1 MLNPISFLG
10 FSLFDLIVVQKCTIM
25 YYDNFY
31 IVVIKLYIQ
40 NIIYYYIEVYIM
52 DVMILAI
59 VFVIYIFAL
68 VFVSYYAY
76 RKTNSSEDFMI
87 AGKDTHP
94 FIMAMS
100 YGATFVS
107 TAAIVGFG
115 GVAGEYGMSVLW
127 LAFLNIIIGVF
138 IAFVF
143 LGKRT
148 RRMGHA
154 LGSLTFPEFLG
165 KRFDSRF
172 IHYVSGLIIFCAMPL
187 YAAVVLIGAARFLES
202 SLLILSIIITFYVLF
217 GGIRGVMYTDALQGT
232 IMVIAMIFLL
242 VFVYWLLG
250 GVNTANTALSDMVN
264 LYPAEALKTGGT
276 GWTSFPKLGTPFW
289 WSLVSSTLIGVGIG
303 VLAQP
308 SLIVRFMTVKS
319 DKELNRSVLIGGIFI
334 AIMPTTAYIVG
345 SLSNVYFYDK
355 LGKIAVD
362 VVGGNIDKI
371 IPTFITMALPEWFVY
386 LFLLSLIAAAMSTI
400 SSQLHTQGTAFG
412 VDIYGTLRKASKQKL
427 DQVSIS
433 RVGILIAIILA
444 LVMAFSLPGSVVAL
458 GTSLFFEICAAAFLP
473 VFLGAIYWKGITR
486 LGAIAGI
493 LSGTFISLFWLIF
506 VFAKT
511 AKGLGICMALF
522 GVETI
527 LPVAPWPFIDV
538 MLIAVPVSAIFT
550 IVVSLLTKPPAQEV
564 IDEAFKNIDNKGSE
578 A

>member
-1 MLNPISFLG
+1 
-10 FSLFDLIVVQKCTIM
+10 
-25 YYDNFY
+25 
-31 IVVIKLYIQ
+31 
-40 NIIYYYIEVYIM
+40 M
-52 DVMILAI
+52 DIMILTLI
-59 VFVIYIFAL
+59 FIIYIFAL
-68 VFVSYYAY
+68 VFVGYYAY
-76 RKTNSSEDFMI
+76 KKTNSSEDFMI
-87 AGKDTHP
+87 AGKETHP

-100 YGATFVS
+100 YGATFIS

-154 LGSLTFPEFLG
+154 LNSLTFPEFLG
-165 KRFDSRF
+165 KRFNSKF
-172 IHYVSGLIIFCAMPL
+172 IHYTSGLIIFCAMPL

-202 SLLILSIIITFYVLF
+202 SLLLNFSIALLILSIVITFYVLF

-232 IMVIAMIFLL
+232 IMVVAMVFLL
-242 VFVYWLLG
+242 VFVYYILG
-250 GVNTANTALSDMVN
+250 GVNTANNALSNMVN
-264 LYPAEALKTGGT
+264 MYPADAIATGGT
-276 GWTSFPKLGTPFW
+276 GWTSFPEFGTPFW

-345 SLSNVYFYDK
+345 SLSNVYFFNK
-355 LGKIAVD
+355 VGKIAVD

-371 IPTFITMALPEWFVY
+371 IPTFITSALPEWFVY
-386 LFLLSLIAAAMSTI
+386 IFLLSLIAAAMSTI

-412 VDIYGTLRKASKQKL
+412 VDIYGTIRDKTKQKL

-433 RVGILIAIILA
+433 RLGILIAIILA
-444 LVMAFSLPGSVVAL
+444 LIMAFLLPGSVVAL

-473 VFLGAIYWKGITR
+473 VFIGALYWKGITR
-486 LGAIAGI
+486 FGAIAGI
-493 LSGTFISLFWLIF
+493 LSGTFVSLFWLIF

-511 AKGLGICMALF
+511 AKGLGLCKFIL

-527 LPVAPWPFIDV
+527 LPAAPWPFIDV
-538 MLIAVPVSAIFT
+538 MLIAVPISALIT
-550 IVVSLLTKPPAQEV
+550 IVVSLITKKLDQDV
-564 IDEAFKNIDNKGSE
+564 IDKAFENIGSD

>member
-1 MLNPISFLG
+1 MN
-10 FSLFDLIVVQKCTIM
+10 
-25 YYDNFY
+25 
-31 IVVIKLYIQ
+31 
-40 NIIYYYIEVYIM
+40 
-52 DVMILAI
+52 VMILAI
-59 VFVIYIFAL
+59 IFIIYIFAL
-68 VFVSYYAY
+68 VFVGYYAY
-76 RKTNSSEDFMI
+76 KKTNSSEDFMI
-87 AGKDTHP
+87 AGKETHP

-100 YGATFVS
+100 YGATFIS

-154 LGSLTFPEFLG
+154 LNSLTFPAFLG
-165 KRFDSRF
+165 KRFDSKF
-172 IHYVSGLIIFCAMPL
+172 IHYASGLIIFCAMPL

-202 SLLILSIIITFYVLF
+202 SLLIDFSIALLILSIIITFYVLF

-232 IMVIAMIFLL
+232 IMVVAMIFLL
-242 VFVYWLLG
+242 VFVYVLLG
-250 GVNTANTALSDMVN
+250 GVDTANTALTNMAN
-264 LYPAEALKTGGT
+264 LYPASAVEGGGT
-276 GWTSFPKLGTPFW
+276 GWTAFPTFGTPFW

-334 AIMPTTAYIVG
+334 AVMPTTAYIVG
-345 SLSNVYFYDK
+345 SLSNVYFFNNF
-355 LGKIAVD
+355 GKIAVD
-362 VVGGNIDKI
+362 MVGGNIDKI
-371 IPTFITMALPEWFVY
+371 IPTFITLALPEWFVY
-386 LFLLSLIAAAMSTI
+386 IFLLSLIAAAMSTI

-412 VDIYGTLRKASKQKL
+412 VDIYGTIREKSKQI
-427 DQVSIS
+427 DQVTIS

-444 LVMAFSLPGSVVAL
+444 LIMAFSLPGSVVAL

-473 VFLGAIYWKGITR
+473 VFLGALYWKGITR

-493 LSGTFISLFWLIF
+493 LSGTFVSLFWLIF

-511 AKGLGICMALF
+511 ATGLGICKFLL

-527 LPVAPWPFIDV
+527 MPAAPWPFIDV

-550 IVVSLLTKPPAQEV
+550 IVVSLLTKAPSQEV
-564 IDEAFKNIDNKGSE
+564 IDKAFSNIDKKGSD

>member
-1 MLNPISFLG
+1 
-10 FSLFDLIVVQKCTIM
+10 
-25 YYDNFY
+25 
-31 IVVIKLYIQ
+31 
-40 NIIYYYIEVYIM
+40 
-52 DVMILAI
+52 MILAI
-59 VFVIYIFAL
+59 VFIIYIFAL
-68 VFVSYYAY
+68 VFVGYYAY
-76 RKTNSSEDFMI
+76 KKTNSSEDFMI

-100 YGATFVS
+100 YGATFIS

-115 GVAGEYGMSVLW
+115 GVASQYGMSVLW

-154 LGSLTFPEFLG
+154 LESLTFPEFLG
-165 KRFDSRF
+165 KRFDSKF
-172 IHYVSGLIIFCAMPL
+172 IHYFSGLVIFCAMPL

-202 SLLILSIIITFYVLF
+202 SLLIDFSIALLILSIIITFYVLF

-232 IMVIAMIFLL
+232 IMVLAMVFLL

-250 GVNTANTALSDMVN
+250 GIDTANTALTNMVN

-276 GWTSFPKLGTPFW
+276 GWTAFPKFGTPFW

-362 VVGGNIDKI
+362 VVGGNIDKV
-371 IPTFITMALPEWFVY
+371 IP
-386 LFLLSLIAAAMSTI
+386 AMSTI

-412 VDIYGTLRKASKQKL
+412 VDIYGTIRDKSKQKL

-444 LVMAFSLPGSVVAL
+444 LVMAYSLPGSVVAL

-473 VFLGAIYWKGITR
+473 VFLGALYWKGITR

-493 LSGTFISLFWLIF
+493 VSGTVVSLFWMIF
-506 VFAKT
+506 VFKKT
-511 AKGLGICMALF
+511 AVGLGICKFICGA
-522 GVETI
+522 ETL
-527 LPVAPWPFIDV
+527 LPNAPWPFIDV
-538 MLIAVPVSAIFT
+538 MLIAVPVSLVFT
-550 IVVSLLTKPPAQEV
+550 VVVSLITKPPAQEV
-564 IDEAFKNIDNKGSE
+564 IDRAFSKIDTKGSD

>member
-1 MLNPISFLG
+1 MN
-10 FSLFDLIVVQKCTIM
+10 
-25 YYDNFY
+25 
-31 IVVIKLYIQ
+31 
-40 NIIYYYIEVYIM
+40 
-52 DVMILAI
+52 VMILAI
-59 VFVIYIFAL
+59 IFIVYIFAL
-68 VFVSYYAY
+68 VFVGYYAY
-76 RKTNSSEDFMI
+76 KKTNSSEDFMI

-100 YGATFVS
+100 YGATFIS

-165 KRFDSRF
+165 KRFDSKF
-172 IHYVSGLIIFCAMPL
+172 IHYFSGLVIFCAMPL

-202 SLLILSIIITFYVLF
+202 SLLIDFSIALLILSIIITFYVLF

-232 IMVIAMIFLL
+232 IMVVAMVFLL

-250 GVNTANTALSDMVN
+250 GVDTANTALTNMVH
-264 LYPAEALKTGGT
+264 LYPAEATATGGM
-276 GWTSFPKLGTPFW
+276 GWTSFPTFGTPFW

-345 SLSNVYFYDK
+345 SLSNVYFFDK

-386 LFLLSLIAAAMSTI
+386 IFLLSLIAAAMSTI

-412 VDIYGTLRKASKQKL
+412 VDIYGTIRE
-427 DQVSIS
+427 
-433 RVGILIAIILA
+433 LA

-473 VFLGAIYWKGITR
+473 VFLGALYWKGITR
-486 LGAIAGI
+486 PGAIAGI
-493 LSGTFISLFWLIF
+493 LSGTFVSLFWMIF
-506 VFAKT
+506 VFKKT
-511 AKGLGICMALF
+511 AVGLGLCKFVF
-522 GVETI
+522 GVDT
-527 LPVAPWPFIDV
+527 LLSAAPWPFIDV

-564 IDEAFKNIDNKGSE
+564 IDKAFENIDKKGSD

>member
-1 MLNPISFLG
+1 
-10 FSLFDLIVVQKCTIM
+10 
-25 YYDNFY
+25 
-31 IVVIKLYIQ
+31 
-40 NIIYYYIEVYIM
+40 M
-52 DVMILAI
+52 D
-59 VFVIYIFAL
+59 
-68 VFVSYYAY
+68 
-76 RKTNSSEDFMI
+76 
-87 AGKDTHP
+87 
-94 FIMAMS
+94 
-100 YGATFVS
+100 
-107 TAAIVGFG
+107 
-115 GVAGEYGMSVLW
+115 
-127 LAFLNIIIGVF
+127 
-138 IAFVF
+138 
-143 LGKRT
+143 
-148 RRMGHA
+148 
-154 LGSLTFPEFLG
+154 SLTFPEFLG
-165 KRFDSRF
+165 KRFDSKF
-172 IHYVSGLIIFCAMPL
+172 IHYFSGLIIFCAMPL

-202 SLLILSIIITFYVLF
+202 SLMINFSIALLILSIIITFYVLF

-232 IMVIAMIFLL
+232 IMVVAMVFLL

-250 GVNTANTALSDMVN
+250 GVSTANTALTNMVN
-264 LYPAEALKTGGT
+264 LYPADALATGGT
-276 GWTSFPKLGTPFW
+276 GWTAFPEFGTPFW

-345 SLSNVYFYDK
+345 SLSNVYFFDK

-362 VVGGNIDKI
+362 VVGGNIDKV

-386 LFLLSLIAAAMSTI
+386 IFLLSLIAAAMSTI

-412 VDIYGTLRKASKQKL
+412 VDIYGTIRKKTKQKL

-444 LVMAFSLPGSVVAL
+444 LVMAYALPGSVVAL

-473 VFLGAIYWKGITR
+473 VFLGALYWRGITR
-486 LGAIAGI
+486 PGAIAGI
-493 LSGTFISLFWLIF
+493 VSGTFVSLFWLTF
-506 VFAKT
+506 VFKKT
-511 AKGLGICMALF
+511 AVGLGICKFLL
-522 GVETI
+522 GVETL
-527 LPVAPWPFIDV
+527 LPAAPWPFIDV

-564 IDEAFKNIDNKGSE
+564 VDKAFENIGSKGSD

>member
-1 MLNPISFLG
+1 MN
-10 FSLFDLIVVQKCTIM
+10 
-25 YYDNFY
+25 
-31 IVVIKLYIQ
+31 
-40 NIIYYYIEVYIM
+40 
-52 DVMILAI
+52 VMILAI
-59 VFVIYIFAL
+59 IFIIYIFAL
-68 VFVSYYAY
+68 VFVGYYAY
-76 RKTNSSEDFMI
+76 KKTNSSEDFMI
-87 AGKDTHP
+87 AGKETHP

-100 YGATFVS
+100 YGATFIS

-154 LGSLTFPEFLG
+154 LNSLTFPAFLG
-165 KRFDSRF
+165 KRFDSKF
-172 IHYVSGLIIFCAMPL
+172 IHYASGLIIFCAMPL

-202 SLLILSIIITFYVLF
+202 SLLIDFSIAVLILSIIITFYVLF

-232 IMVIAMIFLL
+232 IMVVAMIFLL
-242 VFVYWLLG
+242 VFVYVLLG
-250 GVNTANTALSDMVN
+250 GVDTANTALTNMAN
-264 LYPAEALKTGGT
+264 LYPASAVEGGGT
-276 GWTSFPKLGTPFW
+276 GWTAFPTFGTPFW

-334 AIMPTTAYIVG
+334 AVMPTTAYIVG
-345 SLSNVYFYDK
+345 SLSNVYFFNNF
-355 LGKIAVD
+355 GKIAVD
-362 VVGGNIDKI
+362 MVGGNIDKI
-371 IPTFITMALPEWFVY
+371 IPTFITLALPEWFVY
-386 LFLLSLIAAAMSTI
+386 IFLLSLIAAAMSTI

-412 VDIYGTLRKASKQKL
+412 VDIYGTIREKSKQI
-427 DQVSIS
+427 DQVTIS

-444 LVMAFSLPGSVVAL
+444 LIMAFSLPGSVVAL

-473 VFLGAIYWKGITR
+473 VFLGALYWKGITR

-493 LSGTFISLFWLIF
+493 LSGTFVSLFWLIF

-511 AKGLGICMALF
+511 ATGLGICKFLL

-527 LPVAPWPFIDV
+527 MPAAPWPFIDV

-550 IVVSLLTKPPAQEV
+550 IVVSLLTKAPSQEV
-564 IDEAFKNIDNKGSE
+564 IDKAFSNIDKKGSD

>member
-1 MLNPISFLG
+1 MN
-10 FSLFDLIVVQKCTIM
+10 
-25 YYDNFY
+25 
-31 IVVIKLYIQ
+31 
-40 NIIYYYIEVYIM
+40 
-52 DVMILAI
+52 VMILAI
-59 VFVIYIFAL
+59 VFIIYIFAL
-68 VFVSYYAY
+68 VFVGYYAY
-76 RKTNSSEDFMI
+76 KKTNSSEDFMI

-100 YGATFVS
+100 YGATFIS

-115 GVAGEYGMSVLW
+115 GVAGQYGMSVLW

-165 KRFDSRF
+165 KRFDSKF
-172 IHYVSGLIIFCAMPL
+172 IQYASGLIIFCAMPI

-202 SLLILSIIITFYVLF
+202 SLLIDFSIALLILSIIITFYVLF

-232 IMVIAMIFLL
+232 IMVLAMVFLL

-250 GVNTANTALSDMVN
+250 GVDTANTALTNMSH
-264 LYPAEALKTGGT
+264 LYPADALSTGGT
-276 GWTSFPKLGTPFW
+276 GWTSFPEFGTPFW

-334 AIMPTTAYIVG
+334 AIMPNTAYIVG
-345 SLSNVYFYDK
+345 SLSNVYFFDK
-355 LGKIAVD
+355 LGQIAVD

-386 LFLLSLIAAAMSTI
+386 IFLLSLIAAAMSTI

-412 VDIYGTLRKASKQKL
+412 VDIYSTLRDKTKRKL
-427 DQVSIS
+427 DEVSIS

-444 LVMAFSLPGSVVAL
+444 LIMAYSLPGSVVAL

-473 VFLGAIYWKGITR
+473 VFLGALYWKGITR

-493 LSGTFISLFWLIF
+493 VSGTFVSLFWLIF

-511 AKGLGICMALF
+511 ATGLGICKFIL

-527 LPVAPWPFIDV
+527 LPAAPWPFIDV
-538 MLIAVPVSAIFT
+538 MLIAVPVSALFT
-550 IVVSLLTKPPAQEV
+550 IVVSLLTKPPADDVVDKAFSQ
-564 IDEAFKNIDNKGSE
+564 IDTKGSD

>member
-1 MLNPISFLG
+1 
-10 FSLFDLIVVQKCTIM
+10 
-25 YYDNFY
+25 
-31 IVVIKLYIQ
+31 
-40 NIIYYYIEVYIM
+40 
-52 DVMILAI
+52 
-59 VFVIYIFAL
+59 
-68 VFVSYYAY
+68 
-76 RKTNSSEDFMI
+76 
-87 AGKDTHP
+87 
-94 FIMAMS
+94 
-100 YGATFVS
+100 
-107 TAAIVGFG
+107 
-115 GVAGEYGMSVLW
+115 
-127 LAFLNIIIGVF
+127 
-138 IAFVF
+138 
-143 LGKRT
+143 
-148 RRMGHA
+148 
-154 LGSLTFPEFLG
+154 LG
-165 KRFDSRF
+165 KRFDSKF
-172 IHYVSGLIIFCAMPL
+172 IHYFSGLIIFCAMPL

-202 SLLILSIIITFYVLF
+202 SLMINFSIALMILSIIITFYVLF

-232 IMVIAMIFLL
+232 IMVVAMVFLL

-250 GVNTANTALSDMVN
+250 GISTANTALTNMVN
-264 LYPAEALKTGGT
+264 LYPADAIATGGT
-276 GWTSFPKLGTPFW
+276 GWTAFPEFGTPFW

-362 VVGGNIDKI
+362 VVGGNSDKV
-371 IPTFITMALPEWFVY
+371 IPTFITRALPEWFVY
-386 LFLLSLIAAAMSTI
+386 IFLLSLIAAAMSTI

-412 VDIYGTLRKASKQKL
+412 VDIYGTIREKSKQKL

-444 LVMAFSLPGSVVAL
+444 LVMAYALPGSVVAL

-473 VFLGAIYWKGITR
+473 VFLGALYWKGITR
-486 LGAIAGI
+486 PGAIAGI
-493 LSGTFISLFWLIF
+493 VSGTFVSLFWLTF
-506 VFAKT
+506 VFKKT
-511 AKGLGICMALF
+511 AVGLGICKFVLGM
-522 GVETI
+522 ETLI
-527 LPVAPWPFIDV
+527 PTAPWPFIDV

-564 IDEAFKNIDNKGSE
+564 IDKAFENIDSKGSD

>member
-1 MLNPISFLG
+1 MN
-10 FSLFDLIVVQKCTIM
+10 
-25 YYDNFY
+25 
-31 IVVIKLYIQ
+31 
-40 NIIYYYIEVYIM
+40 
-52 DVMILAI
+52 VMILAI
-59 VFVIYIFAL
+59 VFIVYIFML
-68 VFVSYYAY
+68 VYVGYYAY
-76 RKTNSSEDFMI
+76 KKTSSSEDFML
-87 AGKDTHP
+87 AGKETHP

-100 YGATFVS
+100 YGATFIS

-115 GVAGEYGMSVLW
+115 GVAGQYGMGVLW
-127 LAFLNIIIGVF
+127 LAFLNIIIGIF

-165 KRFDSRF
+165 KRFNSRF
-172 IHYVSGLIIFCAMPL
+172 IQYSSGLIIFCAMPI

-202 SLLILSIIITFYVLF
+202 SLLIDFSIALFILAIIITFYVFF

-232 IMVIAMIFLL
+232 IMVVAMLFLL
-242 VFVYWLLG
+242 GYIYWLLG
-250 GVNTANTALSDMVN
+250 GVTTANTALAGMSS
-264 LYPAEALKTGGT
+264 LYPADALATGGT
-276 GWTSFPKLGTPFW
+276 GWTTFPKLGSPFW

-400 SSQLHTQGTAFG
+400 SSQLHTQGSAFG
-412 VDIYGTLRKASKQKL
+412 VDIYSTIREKSKQKIS
-427 DQVSIS
+427 QISIT
-433 RVGILIAIILA
+433 RIGILIAIILA
-444 LVMAFSLPGSVVAL
+444 LVMAYALPGSVVAL

-473 VFLGAIYWKGITR
+473 TYIGALYWKGITR
-486 LGAIAGI
+486 EGAIAGI
-493 LSGTFISLFWLIF
+493 LSGTFVSLFWLIF
-506 VFAKT
+506 VFKKT
-511 AKGLGICMALF
+511 ATGIGICSALL

-527 LPVAPWPFIDV
+527 LPAAPWPFIDV
-538 MLIAVPVSAIFT
+538 MLIAVPISAIFT

-564 IDEAFKNIDNKGSE
+564 IDKAFSQIDNKGSD

>member
-1 MLNPISFLG
+1 
-10 FSLFDLIVVQKCTIM
+10 
-25 YYDNFY
+25 
-31 IVVIKLYIQ
+31 
-40 NIIYYYIEVYIM
+40 M

-59 VFVIYIFAL
+59 VFIVYIFAL
-68 VFVSYYAY
+68 VFVGYYAY
-76 RKTNSSEDFMI
+76 KKTNSSEDFMI

-100 YGATFVS
+100 YGATFIS

-115 GVAGEYGMSVLW
+115 GVASEYGMSVLW

-172 IHYVSGLIIFCAMPL
+172 VQYASGLIIFCAMPI

-202 SLLILSIIITFYVLF
+202 SLLIDFSIALLILSIIITFYVLF

-232 IMVIAMIFLL
+232 IMVLAMVFLL

-250 GVNTANTALSDMVN
+250 GVSHANTALSGMVN
-264 LYPAEALKTGGT
+264 LYPADAIATGGT
-276 GWTSFPKLGTPFW
+276 GWTAFPKFGTPFW

-345 SLSNVYFYDK
+345 SLSNVYFFDK
-355 LGKIAVD
+355 VGKIAVD
-362 VVGGNIDKI
+362 VVGGNIDKV

-386 LFLLSLIAAAMSTI
+386 IFLLSLIAAAMSTI

-412 VDIYGTLRKASKQKL
+412 VDIYYVIREKSKQKL

-433 RVGILIAIILA
+433 RIGILIAIILA

-473 VFLGAIYWKGITR
+473 VFLGALYWRGITR

-493 LSGTFISLFWLIF
+493 VSGTFISLFWLTF
-506 VFAKT
+506 VFKKT
-511 AKGLGICMALF
+511 AVGLGICKFLL

-527 LPVAPWPFIDV
+527 LPTAPWPFIDV
-538 MLIAVPVSAIFT
+538 MLIAVPVSALFT

-564 IDEAFKNIDNKGSE
+564 VDKAFSNIDKNGSD